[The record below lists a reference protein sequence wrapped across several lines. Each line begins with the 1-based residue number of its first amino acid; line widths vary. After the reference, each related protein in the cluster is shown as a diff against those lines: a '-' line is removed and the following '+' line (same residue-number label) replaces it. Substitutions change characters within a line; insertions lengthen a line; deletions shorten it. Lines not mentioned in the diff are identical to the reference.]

1 MTYIIA
7 EPCLDIKDKACVDVC
22 PVDCIYEGDRF
33 LYINPDE
40 CVDCAA
46 CEPVCPVEAIY
57 PLDQLPEE
65 YEFYDAVNAEF
76 FTEVTDL
83 GTTPGGAAAV
93 GAVAADHPVVAAKP
107 RQTVGEL
114 S

>member
-7 EPCLDIKDKACVDVC
+7 EPCLDIKDKACVEVC
-22 PVDCIYEGDRF
+22 PVDCIYEGERF

-57 PLDQLPEE
+57 PLEQVPEA
-65 YEFYDAVNAEF
+65 YTRYTAVNAEF
-76 FTEVTDL
+76 FTGVTGL
-83 GTTPGGAAAV
+83 ANPGGATAV
-93 GAVAADHPVVAAKP
+93 GPLAADHPVVAALP
-107 RQTVGEL
+107 RQTVEEL